1 MLFTSMILF
10 AFRKLIKNDDDNL
23 EIPGYYLI
31 RAGDPSEDK
40 RGGVCIY
47 CKYTLPLKVFDI
59 HIVQECI
66 NFEIKIENKL
76 CNFIVLYRS
85 PSQSQD
91 TFESFIDNLE
101 LNIDAIAA
109 KNQYQTMAYN
119 N

>member
-1 MLFTSMILF
+1 M
-10 AFRKLIKNDDDNL
+10 

-66 NFEIKIENKL
+66 KFEIKIENKL

-109 KNQYQTMAYN
+109 KNQYQTMGYN